1 MEIKVA
7 FSASDSFFTQIHCC
21 YCWNVR
27 FVFLLFVSSHRR
39 RNCYI
44 CQDAIVMHNG
54 VIYVNIMFSIINSPT
69 NWHAQSNNETVQT
82 SEPKTNERK
91 ANRKNTHSEPNAR
104 RWKYTHARK
113 MWILKVFHRIVYNPK
128 SEYKWFLHGFVS
140 CALYVLGW
148 SAQCSSYLTCCS
160 RYVFVYFTF

>member
-1 MEIKVA
+1 MVYLRIDDSLEKSLKLFILHSSYKGKQDTQDMRYNSFFTIIFRYRIRQPNNNDEREKYDACREMEIKVA

-82 SEPKTNERK
+82 SEPKPKERK
-91 ANRKNTHSEPNAR
+91 ANRKKHT
-104 RWKYTHARK
+104 
-113 MWILKVFHRIVYNPK
+113 L
-128 SEYKWFLHGFVS
+128 
-140 CALYVLGW
+140 
-148 SAQCSSYLTCCS
+148 
-160 RYVFVYFTF
+160 